1 MSQSNQSEDQTDDKA
16 TLLKADSVIVLRK
29 SDNTS
34 VLILKED
41 FGGAYGEAMGN
52 ADSDVQELVGSL
64 RESIMSILQDQQV
77 QDKEQML
84 DQAFQE
90 FYQMLMQVLGGS
102 EGDEEQGIEA
112 DEGYMSKCLAIGAL
126 LGSEV
131 RDDDIQ
137 KFVEMPA
144 GEDESDPA
152 QAGGDGTGAETG
164 SKSADADVTKHQ
176 ETDMSKQ
183 DVAVPEAVSK
193 ALAESTEQLKKAQA
207 QLDAQAVTIAELQK
221 SLTTRD
227 ENDALAIVKAD
238 LERVGQSA
246 DLAPGLLTL
255 RKNDATSYD
264 AVIAS
269 YAVTSEKLKK
279 SAMFNE
285 LGTRSTVGGKT
296 SNGSAVIAKGADA
309 VRAADPKL
317 TPQQAFAKSYTDEEY
332 AAYKRDRQN
341 A

>member
-1 MSQSNQSEDQTDDKA
+1 MSQSNQSEDQTDDK
-16 TLLKADSVIVLRK
+16 TQLLKADSVIVLRK
-29 SDNTS
+29 SDNSS
-34 VLILKED
+34 VLILKDD

-52 ADSDVQELVGSL
+52 VDSDVQELVGSL

-102 EGDEEQGIEA
+102 EGDEEQGIEP

-131 RDDDIQ
+131 LDEDIK
-137 KFVEMPA
+137 KFVELPEEGA
-144 GEDESDPA
+144 DNTDPA

-164 SKSADADVTKHQ
+164 SKSADADVTKQQ
-176 ETDMSKQ
+176 EIDMAN

-207 QLDAQAVTIAELQK
+207 QLDAQAATITELQK
-221 SLTTRD
+221 SLAARD
-227 ENDALAIVKAD
+227 ENDALAVVKAD

-246 DLAPGLLTL
+246 DLAPGLLKL
-255 RKNDATSYD
+255 RKSDATSYD
-264 AVIAS
+264 AVIKSYEAS
-269 YAVTSEKLKK
+269 NERIKK
-279 SAMFNE
+279 SSLFNE
-285 LGTRSTVGGKT
+285 IGTRAPGKSSNGGSTV
-296 SNGSAVIAKGADA
+296 VAKGADA
-309 VRAADPKL
+309 ARNADPKL

-332 AAYKRDRQN
+332 EEYQRSRRSA
-341 A
+341 